1 MALFSQEHNLQT
13 RVVSTNPV
21 FTEEQQQTNPLLKK
35 FAKSGR
41 KTKTEQVEK
50 APTASKLTPVSE
62 QQHPKP
68 NQTAANP
75 SSVTSHPL
83 SNNPFFRQAIDRLC
97 PNIVNLLDLPG
108 KLELK
113 PYWK

>member
-1 MALFSQEHNLQT
+1 M
-13 RVVSTNPV
+13 
-21 FTEEQQQTNPLLKK
+21 KK

-50 APTASKLTPVSE
+50 AATSSNLTSAS
-62 QQHPKP
+62 QPKTTNASQP
-68 NQTAANP
+68 QA
-75 SSVTSHPL
+75 SMTSHPL

-97 PNIVNLLDLPG
+97 PNLVNLLDIPG